1 MFKFIVS
8 NISSVLINLF
18 FLIFLLLGIQNSY
31 ESKKIN
37 FLNYKSASMPFSFI
51 VGTSFISGSLLGNFV
66 FSILKIDSKN
76 KL

>member
-1 MFKFIVS
+1 MLKFIVS

-37 FLNYKSASMPFSFI
+37 FLNYESASMPISFI
-51 VGTSFISGSLLGNFV
+51 VGTSFISGSLLANFV
-66 FSILKIDSKN
+66 FLILKIDTKN
-76 KL
+76 EL